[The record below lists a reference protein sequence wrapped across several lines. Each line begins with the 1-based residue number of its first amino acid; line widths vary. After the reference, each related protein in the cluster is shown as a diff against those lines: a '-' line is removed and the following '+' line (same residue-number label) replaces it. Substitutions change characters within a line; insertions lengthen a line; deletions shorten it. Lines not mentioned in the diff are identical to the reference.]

1 MRGVHYQ
8 DHRQLQATSG
18 NHRRS
23 FRHLIVLLL
32 FPVLAGACAGVADGE
47 EEEAGGSRKRIVETG
62 ELAAVNSQSFSIQR
76 YGRRWNNF
84 KIIGILKHGT
94 KVMPG
99 DSVIQLDPTEIQKY
113 IIDRKGDLE
122 SQMASLERLQVDQSN
137 RRNDL
142 DSRMKNEIA
151 TFELR
156 KLEMKAVSFE
166 SDRIRKIKEL
176 EFEQAKIA
184 FERAKRQVELN
195 KIREKS
201 DLKIQQIR
209 VERLK
214 QDIESAYEILPQ
226 LTIRT
231 PNPGIFQIARNRRSR
246 EFIKVGDELYQ
257 GNPIGSVPDLTWM
270 KVYTTVSELD
280 FMKLRPGQEVNV
292 RLDAMPE
299 VVFKGE
305 VSYIGKLCRLKDD
318 KSKQK
323 VFDVEV
329 KLLKSDERLK
339 PGMTVSC
346 EFLID

>member
-1 MRGVHYQ
+1 MNH
-8 DHRQLQATSG
+8 AG
-18 NHRRS
+18 NTLNCFSVRS
-23 FRHLIVLLL
+23 LLVVSVVLLWSCSGGKDE
-32 FPVLAGACAGVADGE
+32 V
-47 EEEAGGSRKRIVETG
+47 EEATGISKKRIVETG
-62 ELAAVNSQSFSIQR
+62 ELAAVNSQSFTIQR

-84 KIIGILKHGT
+84 KIIGIIKHGT
-94 KVMPG
+94 KVSPG

-122 SQMASLERLQVDQSN
+122 SQVASLERLRVDQSN
-137 RRNDL
+137 RRNEL

-166 SDRIRKIKEL
+166 SERIRKIKEL
-176 EFEQAKIA
+176 EFEQARIA

-231 PNPGIFQIARNRRSR
+231 PSPGIFQLARNRRTR

-270 KVYTTVSELD
+270 KAFTTVSELD
-280 FMKLRPGQEVNV
+280 FMKLEPGQKVNV

-305 VSYIGKLCRLKDD
+305 VIYIGKLCRLKDE

-323 VFDVEV
+323 VVDVEV

-346 EFLID
+346 EFLTE

>member
-1 MRGVHYQ
+1 MNH
-8 DHRQLQATSG
+8 AG
-18 NHRRS
+18 NTLNCFSVRS
-23 FRHLIVLLL
+23 LLVVSVVLLWSCSGGKDE
-32 FPVLAGACAGVADGE
+32 V
-47 EEEAGGSRKRIVETG
+47 EEATGISKKRIVETG
-62 ELAAVNSQSFSIQR
+62 ELAAVNSQSFTIQR

-84 KIIGILKHGT
+84 KIIGIIKHGT
-94 KVMPG
+94 KVSPG

-122 SQMASLERLQVDQSN
+122 SQVASLERLRVDQSN
-137 RRNDL
+137 RRNEL

-166 SDRIRKIKEL
+166 SERIRKIKEL
-176 EFEQAKIA
+176 EFEQARIA

-231 PNPGIFQIARNRRSR
+231 PSPGIFQLARNRRTR

-270 KVYTTVSELD
+270 KAFTTVSELD
-280 FMKLRPGQEVNV
+280 FMKLEVGQEVNV

-305 VSYIGKLCRLKDD
+305 VIYIGKLCRLKDE

-323 VFDVEV
+323 VVDVEV

-346 EFLID
+346 EFLTE